1 MKTKY
6 GTYVQ
11 SPKSEGYFSI
21 SNQQKWQSV
30 KDYVSFTK
38 MIGMQGR
45 ALINQNT
52 LVSKYLLTF

>member
-11 SPKSEGYFSI
+11 SPKGEGYFSI
-21 SNQQKWQSV
+21 SNQQKCQSV

-52 LVSKYLLTF
+52 LLSKYLLTF